1 MVVMHASVVQYLEVQ
16 GVILGYTDS
25 SRTGWT
31 QKEKGPRRVLDFIVS
46 WFQDSQGYIERPC
59 FQR

>member
-1 MVVMHASVVQYLEVQ
+1 MVVVVWWLYTPVVQYLGVQ

-46 WFQDSQGYIERPC
+46 
-59 FQR
+59 